1 MRFMKTIFYTLLFA
15 LISATAANAQ
25 IQHFNA
31 NSLGMGAG
39 GTAYVDG
46 YNANFVNPAN
56 LMLKRHNRNNLKIGF
71 AGTGV
76 RAGGGLVNIPVYNQ
90 YLTNGQTLDGTV
102 RENYL
107 SALFGSSQSGATKGI
122 ATTVDVVPLGVSYRG
137 EVSAYSVA
145 IRSRALVNLDFS
157 RGFYE
162 LGLYGF
168 DGDQFADPRA
178 VNFKFEAIGFSEIS
192 VGYAREVF
200 AIDNLLF
207 AKNIKVFAGVAP
219 KFMIATGYN
228 RLNMASTMQVTRN
241 PVSNAAVNIRHD
253 FSYNISTYGDLGTEL
268 NDFQNELSGNPD
280 AEFGDFVGDGSYAGA
295 EFSGMAFDFGGTVQM
310 DISGVPFLDG
320 PLFGK
325 KTLTVGLSFT
335 DIGNV
340 KFTDNPVLASNSNE
354 FSFSGVPSGEDPEDF
369 FDNLADSVKN
379 DIYLDY
385 EVNDADD
392 IKYSLPGSM
401 NFGAHLQ
408 MGKLSTALDYSAGYN
423 GSGTNSQ
430 FSTLALGVEYRFF
443 NFLPVRMGVRNGGF
457 SSRVYTAGL
466 GLDFRF
472 LEFTFAAALPSKADR
487 NGSALAFAFSGLNFR
502 F

>member
-1 MRFMKTIFYTLLFA
+1 MKFIKITFYTLLFA
-15 LISATAANAQ
+15 LIAGTTVQAQ

-31 NSLGMGAG
+31 ASLGMGGG
-39 GTAYVDG
+39 GTAYIDG
-46 YNANFVNPAN
+46 YNSNFVNPAN
-56 LMLKRHNRNNLKIGF
+56 LMLKKHNRNNLKIGL

-76 RAGGGLVNIPVYNQ
+76 RAGGGLVNIPVYNDF
-90 YLTNGQTLDGTV
+90 LTNGLTLDGTI
-102 RENYL
+102 REDYL
-107 SALFGSSQSGATKGI
+107 SALFGSTSSGATKGI
-122 ATTVDVVPLGVSYRG
+122 STTVDVVPLGVSYRG
-137 EVSAYSVA
+137 EQSAYSVA

-178 VNFKFEAIGFSEIS
+178 VNFQFEAIGFSEVSI
-192 VGYAREVF
+192 GYAREVL

-207 AKNIKVFAGVAP
+207 AKNIKVYAGVAP

-228 RLNMASTMQVTRN
+228 RLNMASTMQVTRD
-241 PVSNAAVNIRHD
+241 PASNAAVNIEHD
-253 FSYNISTYGDLGTEL
+253 FTYNISTYGDLGTEL
-268 NDFQNELSGNPD
+268 NDFRNELTNNPD
-280 AEFGDFVGDGSYAGA
+280 AEFGDFVGDGTYAGA
-295 EFSGMAFDFGGTVQM
+295 DFSGVAFDFGGTVQM
-310 DISGVPFLDG
+310 DISGIPFLDG

-325 KTLTVGLSFT
+325 KTLTVGLSFS

-340 KFTDNPVLASNSNE
+340 SFSDNPVLATNSNV

-385 EVNDADD
+385 EVNDADE

-408 MGKLSTALDYSAGYN
+408 MGKLGATLDYSVGYN
-423 GSGTNSQ
+423 GNGTNSQ
-430 FSTLALGVEYRFF
+430 FSTLALGAEYRFF
-443 NFLPVRMGVRNGGF
+443 NFLPVRVGVRNGGF
-457 SSRVYTAGL
+457 SSS
-466 GLDFRF
+466 
-472 LEFTFAAALPSKADR
+472 LPI
-487 NGSALAFAFSGLNFR
+487 
-502 F
+502 